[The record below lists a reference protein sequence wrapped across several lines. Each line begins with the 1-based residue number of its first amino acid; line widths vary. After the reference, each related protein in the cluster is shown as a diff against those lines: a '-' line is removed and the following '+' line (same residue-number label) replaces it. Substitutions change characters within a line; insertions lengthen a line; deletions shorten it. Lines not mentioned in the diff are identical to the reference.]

1 MIPEGFFEGD
11 KRALAKLLTMIE
23 DGSIDYEQFYSE
35 ISPRMGMAHIIGIT
49 GAPGVGKSSL
59 IGALI
64 KEARKEGK
72 KVGAIL
78 IDPTSPFTGGSLLG
92 DRIRIQELATDDAV
106 FIRSFASRNSKGG
119 LFKEVRMAVDAM
131 DAFGFDYIFVESVG
145 VGQAECEIYE
155 VAHTTLVLISPFGGD
170 YVQIMKS
177 GIMEIG
183 DIFVITKSDL
193 GNCELMKSFVE
204 KEISSKEGWKKVI
217 CTSLQPPK
225 GIEDV
230 YLAIKEHRDV
240 ASKNYGIKVKWSIIS
255 AMRSILEDMLDN
267 IDEEKINS
275 AVREVMEGR
284 MSVYSAAKKILRE
297 EGIEYA
303 R

>member
-23 DGSIDYEQFYSE
+23 DGNIDYEKFYQD
-35 ISPRMGMAHIIGIT
+35 IFPRTGNAHIIGVT

-78 IDPTSPFTGGSLLG
+78 IDPSSPFTGGSLLG
-92 DRIRIQELATDDAV
+92 DRIRMQELATDDGV

-119 LFKEVRMAVDAM
+119 LFKEVKMVVDTM

-145 VGQAECEIYE
+145 VGQTEYDIYE
-155 VAHTTLVLISPFGGD
+155 IAHTILVLISPFGGD
-170 YVQIMKS
+170 EVQIMKS

-183 DIFVITKSDL
+183 DIFIITKSDL
-193 GNCELMKSFVE
+193 GNCEMMKSLVE
-204 KEISSKEGWKKVI
+204 KEISSREGWKRVF
-217 CTSLQPPK
+217 CTSLQPPN

-230 YLAIKEHRDV
+230 YNAIKEHRTV
-240 ASKNYGIKVKWSIIS
+240 ADKNYETKVKWGIIS
-255 AMRSILEDMLDN
+255 AMRSILEDMLNN
-267 IDEEKINS
+267 IDEDKLNS
-275 AVREVMEGR
+275 AVKEVIEGR
-284 MSVYSAAKKILRE
+284 MSIYSAAKKILQE
-297 EGIEYA
+297 EGIRYA